1 MGTMEIIEAI
11 GRILLSLVFLRGG
24 FQAARNPGGR
34 VRKAARLPLPK
45 PELMVRING
54 AVMVIGAA
62 ALALGVLV
70 QIAAI
75 LLIGSLALT
84 TIAGHM
90 WWIEEDPAVRKSQFT
105 QFLKNTAV
113 LGGLVMALAST
124 L

>member
-1 MGTMEIIEAI
+1 MEIAEVV
-11 GRILLSLVFLRGG
+11 GRVLLSLVFLRGG

-34 VRKAARLPLPK
+34 AKKAARLKLPK
-45 PELMVRING
+45 PDWMVRVNG
-54 AVMVIGAA
+54 AVMVLGAA
-62 ALALGVLV
+62 ALALGLFV

-84 TIAGHM
+84 TLAGHP
-90 WWIEEDPAVRKSQFT
+90 WWIEDDAGARKAQFT

-113 LGGLVMALAST
+113 LGGLVLALALT